1 MEKMKGSG
9 ETCGCCKDIGKFPSS
24 SGGTMRAQ
32 ILVEWLAP
40 VLSKYRCSPVD
51 SKWAKTGASSLFI
64 AMGWSTESDGG
75 DLDIDLS
82 LVPLDSKKRVIRD
95 KLVFFNNQ
103 VPRALQCYGGD
114 VAMRAFADDR
124 SGDAPGDDEMVKIN
138 LGCLSHGHTDID
150 AVVVMANIYKP
161 RQLTWNMLD
170 SVYMRFI
177 AGGRESQQGNNFFV
191 SDAESI
197 RAFVRL
203 TGDAVKA
210 DPHMESDGLAVGM
223 LFKDA
228 QGDWAFAGLMEGV
241 PGQTAQ
247 HSIPGIESLAQGLT
261 YPLRQGWDDDIT
273 KETIEAAQCVQ
284 KN

>member
-1 MEKMKGSG
+1 
-9 ETCGCCKDIGKFPSS
+9 
-24 SGGTMRAQ
+24 MRAQ
-32 ILVEWLAP
+32 IHVEWLAP
-40 VLSKYRCSPVD
+40 VLSKFRCSPVD

-75 DLDIDLS
+75 ELDIDLS
-82 LVPLDSKKRVIRD
+82 LVPLDKNKRVIQN

-103 VPRALQCYGGD
+103 VPHSLSCGRD

-138 LGCLSHGHTDID
+138 LGCLSHVHTDID

-161 RQLTWNMLD
+161 RHFTWNMLD
-170 SVYMRFI
+170 SVYMRLI
-177 AGGRESQQGNNFFV
+177 AGGREAQQGDNFFV
-191 SDAESI
+191 HDAESI

-203 TGDAVKA
+203 TGDGAKA

-228 QGDWAFAGLMEGV
+228 EGDWAFSGLMEGV

-247 HSIPGIESLAQGLT
+247 HSIRGIESLAQGLI
-261 YPLRQGWDDDIT
+261 YPINQAWDESIG
-273 KETIEAAQCVQ
+273 KETPEVAQCVQ
-284 KN
+284 KK